1 MYIKPVCQNKNCF
14 YHQNPSQSMIIK
26 KGQDKRKT
34 KTVQRYQCKACG
46 KQFTTSA
53 LSPESFHNPELLK
66 EIFLRYTSGYTVS
79 RLSEELGVCK
89 NTVLKMI
96 KFLSQQSKKYHH
108 ELLASG
114 FLSTDKIYFD
124 EMESFIHSKVYPVSI
139 GLAVDVCY
147 KRIIDFQVAEIK
159 LKGRLK
165 EKLENQW
172 GSLPPKIANRTNN
185 APQMLLQLMNSIKK
199 ALNPNGYLYSDEK
212 KSYPTLVKNSLPKT
226 IHFTQELS
234 KIELKKSVDR
244 QGLGRFR
251 STCASIRT
259 YLGTMGR
266 RKLNTT
272 KSIESLAGHLYLM
285 IVRHNKYDLN
295 EVINFNNTQQDFYE
309 REWQTRIQRKKLRM

>member
-1 MYIKPVCQNKNCF
+1 
-14 YHQNPSQSMIIK
+14 
-26 KGQDKRKT
+26 
-34 KTVQRYQCKACG
+34 
-46 KQFTTSA
+46 
-53 LSPESFHNPELLK
+53 
-66 EIFLRYTSGYTVS
+66 
-79 RLSEELGVCK
+79 
-89 NTVLKMI
+89 
-96 KFLSQQSKKYHH
+96 
-108 ELLASG
+108 
-114 FLSTDKIYFD
+114 
-124 EMESFIHSKVYPVSI
+124 
-139 GLAVDVCY
+139 
-147 KRIIDFQVAEIK
+147 
-159 LKGRLK
+159 
-165 EKLENQW
+165 
-172 GSLPPKIANRTNN
+172 
-185 APQMLLQLMNSIKK
+185 MLLQLMNSIKK

-309 REWQTRIQRKKLRM
+309 REWQTRIQRKKLKILIAIINYPKFLRKQVRIQKLKDTWKRKKEAKKLAS